1 MSRVLPR
8 SKSRAGGMLI
18 ESILTIPV
26 LVLLVVGGL
35 ELGKIALTYYQ
46 LQKTLRAGARMVAV
60 LQGADFCNPD
70 DTQITAV
77 KNFIVYGPDA
87 DASNPVVR
95 DLTIERVLITP
106 ERADLENG
114 AINVCDCGGSDGCL
128 ASDGGRPPDYVRLSI
143 DGGYSFQHH
152 IPFRTLDP
160 ILLRP
165 HVRAPF
171 GGL

>member
-1 MSRVLPR
+1 MRRFRRGAMLLESVL
-8 SKSRAGGMLI
+8 M
-18 ESILTIPV
+18 IPI
-26 LVLLVVGGL
+26 LVLLFVGGM
-35 ELGKIALTYYQ
+35 EMGKIALTYYQ
-46 LQKTLRAGARMVAV
+46 LQKALRGGARMVAV

-70 DTQITAV
+70 DFQITAI

-87 DASNPVVR
+87 DTSNPLVR
-95 DLTIERVLITP
+95 SLTIEQILITP
-106 ERADLENG
+106 ERADPENG
-114 AINVCDCGGSDGCL
+114 AISECDCGGSDGCL
-128 ASDGGRPPDYVRLSI
+128 ISDGGRPPDYVRLSI
-143 DGGYSFQHH
+143 DGGYSFQPH